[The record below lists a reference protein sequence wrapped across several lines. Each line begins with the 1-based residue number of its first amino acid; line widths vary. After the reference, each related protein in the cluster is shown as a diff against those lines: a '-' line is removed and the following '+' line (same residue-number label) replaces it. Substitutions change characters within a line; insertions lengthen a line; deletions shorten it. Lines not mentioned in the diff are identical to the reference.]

1 MNKLLLVAL
10 LVAVAAPN
18 AQDSSAAATTP
29 APAPAVE
36 SAKSAP
42 AAPTAAPAPEATTVP
57 VASSAIDTAKPEPS
71 PWKNEAVGS
80 FNVASSYFHDWSQGG
95 EDNLAWNVKLQAR
108 SERDGKDWNW
118 LNKANAEFGQIKL
131 GDRGIRKTTD
141 ELKAETMLSRKLSK
155 YLNPFVSAGLQ
166 TQFARG
172 YKYPADTLPRVA
184 VSNFLD
190 PLYLTQSAGI
200 GSKPV
205 SWFQTRLG
213 AAIREIRTD
222 EFTSYSDDAKTT
234 KIEDWKVEPG
244 AEWVSEYKQ
253 TIAGDLLLQSTLTTF
268 SNFKGWDE
276 VIVVWSNGA
285 TFQFTKYVNV
295 NASGELRRDIQQID
309 DWQWKH
315 VLALGLTYNFI

>member
-1 MNKLLLVAL
+1 MNKRLLSAL
-10 LVAVAAPN
+10 LASAAVSQ
-18 AQDSSAAATTP
+18 AQDSTAAATTTPP
-29 APAPAVE
+29 APVAEA
-36 SAKSAP
+36 AK
-42 AAPTAAPAPEATTVP
+42 PAPEAAPAATTAP
-57 VASSAIDTAKPEPS
+57 VASPTIDTAKPAPS

-80 FNVASSYFHDWSQGG
+80 FNVASSYFHGWSQGG
-95 EDNLAWNVKLQAR
+95 EDNLAWNIKLQAR

-190 PLYLTQSAGI
+190 PLYLTQSAGV

-222 EFTSYSDDAKTT
+222 EFTSYSDDAKTSE
-234 KIEDWKVEPG
+234 IEDWKIEPG

-253 TIAGDLLLQSTLTTF
+253 TIASNLLLQSTLTTF
-268 SNFKGWDE
+268 SNFKGWEE
-276 VIVVWSNGA
+276 VILVWSNGA
-285 TFQFTKYVNV
+285 TFQFTKYINV